1 VREYV
6 AEGPGYRYEVRVEGS
21 ASTQEFLDALWDLL
35 APRGAEPQGSTAAPV
50 ATITWPWS
58 SPWSSW

>member
-50 ATITWPWS
+50 ATIT
-58 SPWSSW
+58 